1 MEKQGQT
8 PSHPVS
14 APRPGTTR
22 PTPLKSN
29 LLADWLARTPYQ
41 EYLQEAMEQP
51 STESVREQIAE
62 LKARRDASTNE
73 SEREE
78 LGEAIQSIAMGWQLH
93 QPE

>member
-1 MEKQGQT
+1 
-8 PSHPVS
+8 
-14 APRPGTTR
+14 
-22 PTPLKSN
+22 
-29 LLADWLARTPYQ
+29 
-41 EYLQEAMEQP
+41 MEQP